1 MHIPA
6 PLNPS
11 LGPSAES
18 LAAYPRMPCAGAKGE
33 EQTTD
38 EVIRFA
44 NRYLGPSVKFT
55 LNSRRYPAPASQD
68 PLTIFKPM
76 INMCSFPAP
85 RWIQMDPEADG
96 TKHAVL
102 IYTDGSAPENG
113 LSDVRA
119 GCGITIRPDG
129 RGDFSFPLERVGP
142 DPLTS
147 NRAELRAAH
156 AALGLRVW
164 HGEGFE
170 KVVIA
175 TDSEYLVFGVNEW
188 VIRWKQNG
196 WKNSR
201 GRKVKNMDL
210 WQMLL
215 TKIEALEASGIVVQ
229 FYLIARKYN
238 LADKVAKKGAVSGN
252 CSFLV

>member
-6 PLNPS
+6 PLNP
-11 LGPSAES
+11 
-18 LAAYPRMPCAGAKGE
+18 RR
-33 EQTTD
+33 QTTD

-113 LSDVRA
+113 LSD
-119 GCGITIRPDG
+119 
-129 RGDFSFPLERVGP
+129 RVGP

-156 AALGLRVW
+156 AAL
-164 HGEGFE
+164 GFE

-196 WKNSR
+196 WKNKY
-201 GRKVKNMDL
+201 GFVE
-210 WQMLL
+210 MLL

-238 LADKVAKKGAVSGN
+238 LADKVAKKGAEDTDVPTVGKDADNQIRAFYQQILS
-252 CSFLV
+252 SSKL